1 MLAIDSSVD
10 RKVKLREVFDISEG
24 KELPIV
30 KHIRRRYMITIT
42 TMIDE
47 IFNLDFKIDQLNKKR
62 ERLSNDTYNIKSYKY
77 KLKEI
82 LKEGNIDGNRVEF
95 GLEDRI

>member
-1 MLAIDSSVD
+1 MAIDSSVD

-24 KELPIV
+24 KELPIL
-30 KHIRRRYMITIT
+30 KRIRRRYMTTIT

-62 ERLSNDTYNIKSYKY
+62 EIFSNDTYNIKSYKY